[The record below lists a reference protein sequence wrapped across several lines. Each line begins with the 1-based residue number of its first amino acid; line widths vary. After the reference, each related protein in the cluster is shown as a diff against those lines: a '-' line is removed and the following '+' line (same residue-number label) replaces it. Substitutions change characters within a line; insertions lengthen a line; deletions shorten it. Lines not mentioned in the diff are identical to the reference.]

1 MKTPELTYIVTS
13 YNYDKFLNE
22 NLASLCN
29 QWTEENP
36 FNVLVVDDGSVDD
49 SINIINFYLKKYNFV
64 SLLTHPGNKNKG
76 LIESMRL
83 AIAAVESPWV
93 AFLESDDFSKAGSVE
108 RLLEKTREESGMG
121 IVFSN
126 IEPVGLK
133 INDSNWVQSY
143 APRICKKMLEL
154 RADVQP
160 VRLDFLILTE
170 NLIPTFSCVA
180 VKTDLLKEANFNSP
194 VQEWIDWFLW
204 IQICQKTKVSFIADK
219 LVFWRQHSDSLNRKK
234 NIFQYVRKYN
244 LFRKEVRRLLAQS
257 ETKDKCY
264 KIAYLY
270 LPSFVPL
277 FVRFWRMSRFS
288 GFKSV
293 LNKLIGRLRK

>member
-13 YNYDKFLNE
+13 YNYDKYLNE
-22 NLASLCN
+22 NLASLCK
-29 QWTEENP
+29 QWTKTNR

-49 SINIINFYLKKYNFV
+49 SINIINSYLKKYNFV
-64 SLLTHPGNKNKG
+64 SLITHPGNKNKG

-83 AIAAVESPWV
+83 AVAAVETPWV
-93 AFLESDDFSKAGSVE
+93 AFLESDDFSRAGSVE
-108 RLLEKTREESGMG
+108 RLLKKIREEAG
-121 IVFSN
+121 IIFCN

-133 INDSNWVQSY
+133 NNDSNWFQSY
-143 APRICKKMLEL
+143 VPRICKKMLEL

-160 VRLDFLILTE
+160 VSLDFLILTE
-170 NLIPTFSCVA
+170 NLIPTFSCAA
-180 VKTDLLKEANFNSP
+180 VRTDFLQEANFNSP
-194 VQEWIDWFLW
+194 VPEWIDWFLW

-234 NIFQYVRKYN
+234 NIFQYVRKYS
-244 LFRKEVRRLLAQS
+244 LFRREVRRLLVHS
-257 ETKDKCY
+257 EINDKCY

-277 FVRFWRMSRFS
+277 FLRFWRMSRFS

-293 LNKLIGRLRK
+293 LNKLIGRLKK

>member
-1 MKTPELTYIVTS
+1 MKTLELTYIVTS

-29 QWTEENP
+29 QWTEKNP

-49 SINIINFYLKKYNFV
+49 SINIINSYLKKYNFV

-83 AIAAVESPWV
+83 AIAAVETPWV

-108 RLLEKTREESGMG
+108 RLLKKIREGADV
-121 IVFSN
+121 IFCN
-126 IEPVGLK
+126 IEPVGLTN
-133 INDSNWVQSY
+133 NDSNWFESY
-143 APRICKKMLEL
+143 VPRICKKMLEL

-160 VRLDFLILTE
+160 VSLDFLILTE
-170 NLIPTFSCVA
+170 NLIPTFSCAA
-180 VKTDLLKEANFNSP
+180 VKTNLLKDVNFSSP
-194 VQEWIDWFLW
+194 VPEWIDWYLW
-204 IQICQKTKVSFIADK
+204 IQICQKTKVSFIAEK
-219 LVFWRQHSDSLNRKK
+219 LVFWRQHSDSFNRKK
-234 NIFQYVRKYN
+234 NIFQYLRKYN
-244 LFRKEVRRLLAQS
+244 LFRKEVRRLLTQS
-257 ETKDKCY
+257 ETHHKCY

-277 FVRFWRMSRFS
+277 FIRFWRMSRYS
-288 GFKSV
+288 GFRLV
-293 LNKLIGRLRK
+293 LNKLIGRLKK

>member
-22 NLASLCN
+22 NLASLCK
-29 QWTEENP
+29 QWTEKNP

-49 SINIINFYLKKYNFV
+49 SINIINSYSKKYNFVSLLTINIINSYSENYNFV
-64 SLLTHPGNKNKG
+64 SLLTHPGNENKG

-83 AIAAVESPWV
+83 AIAAVETPWV

-108 RLLEKTREESGMG
+108 RLLKKTGEGAG
-121 IVFSN
+121 IIFCN

-133 INDSNWVQSY
+133 NNDSNWFQSY
-143 APRICKKMLEL
+143 VPRICKKMLEL
-154 RADVQP
+154 RADVKP
-160 VRLDFLILTE
+160 VSLDFLILTE
-170 NLIPTFSCVA
+170 NLIPTFSCA
-180 VKTDLLKEANFNSP
+180 AAKTGLLKEANFNSP
-194 VQEWIDWFLW
+194 VQEWIDWYLW
-204 IQICQKTKVSFIADK
+204 IQICQKTKVSFIAEK
-219 LVFWRQHSDSLNRKK
+219 LVFWRQHNDSFNRKK
-234 NIFQYVRKYN
+234 NIFQYLRKYN

-257 ETKDKCY
+257 KTDHKCY

-277 FVRFWRMSRFS
+277 FIREA
-288 GFKSV
+288 
-293 LNKLIGRLRK
+293 L

>member
-22 NLASLCN
+22 NLASLCK
-29 QWTEENP
+29 QWTEKNP

-49 SINIINFYLKKYNFV
+49 SINIINSYSKKYNFV
-64 SLLTHPGNKNKG
+64 SLLTHPGNSNKG

-83 AIAAVESPWV
+83 AIAAVETPWV
-93 AFLESDDFSKAGSVE
+93 GFLESDDFSKAGSVE
-108 RLLEKTREESGMG
+108 RLLKKIREEAGV
-121 IVFSN
+121 IFCN

-133 INDSNWVQSY
+133 NNDSDWFESY
-143 APRICKKMLEL
+143 VPRICKEMLEL
-154 RADVQP
+154 QADIQP
-160 VRLDFLILTE
+160 VSLDFLILTE
-170 NLIPTFSCVA
+170 NLIPTFSCAA
-180 VKTDLLKEANFNSP
+180 VKTDLLKGANFNSP
-194 VQEWIDWFLW
+194 VPEWIDWFLW

-244 LFRKEVRRLLAQS
+244 LFRREVRRLLAQS
-257 ETKDKCY
+257 ETNDKCY

-277 FVRFWRMSRFS
+277 FIRFWRMSRFS

-293 LNKLIGRLRK
+293 LNKLIGRLRQ

>member
-13 YNYDKFLNE
+13 YNYGKYLDE

-29 QWTEENP
+29 QWTKKTP
-36 FNVLVVDDGSVDD
+36 FNVLVVDDGSIDD
-49 SINIINFYLKKYNFV
+49 SINIINSYLNKYNFV

-76 LIESMRL
+76 LIDSMRL
-83 AIAAVESPWV
+83 AIAAVETPWV

-108 RLLEKTREESGMG
+108 RLLKKIREEAG
-121 IVFSN
+121 IIFCN

-133 INDSNWVQSY
+133 NNDSNWFESY
-143 APRICKKMLEL
+143 VPRICEKMLEL
-154 RADVQP
+154 RANVQP
-160 VRLDFLILTE
+160 VSLDFLILTE
-170 NLIPTFSCVA
+170 NLIPTFSCAA

-194 VQEWIDWFLW
+194 VPEWIDWFLW

-277 FVRFWRMSRFS
+277 FIRFWRMSKFS

-293 LNKLIGRLRK
+293 LNKFIGRLRK

>member
-13 YNYDKFLNE
+13 YNYGKFLNE

-29 QWTEENP
+29 QWTEINP
-36 FNVLVVDDGSVDD
+36 FNVLVVDDGSEDD
-49 SINIINFYLKKYNFV
+49 SINIIDSYFKKYNFV

-83 AIAAVESPWV
+83 AIAAVETPWV

-108 RLLEKTREESGMG
+108 RLLKKIREGTG
-121 IVFSN
+121 VIFCN
-126 IEPVGLK
+126 IEPVGLTN
-133 INDSNWVQSY
+133 NDSNWFESY
-143 APRICKKMLEL
+143 VPRICKKMLEL

-160 VRLDFLILTE
+160 VSLDFLILTE
-170 NLIPTFSCVA
+170 NLIPTFSCAA
-180 VKTDLLKEANFNSP
+180 VKTKLLKEADFNSP
-194 VQEWIDWFLW
+194 VPEWIDWFLW
-204 IQICQKTKVSFIADK
+204 IQICQKTKVSFIAEK
-219 LVFWRQHSDSLNRKK
+219 LVFWRQHNDSLNRKK
-234 NIFQYVRKYN
+234 NIFQYLRKYN
-244 LFRKEVRRLLAQS
+244 LFRKEVRRLLVQS
-257 ETKDKCY
+257 ETNDKCY

-277 FVRFWRMSRFS
+277 FIRFLRMSRFS